1 MSVPVR
7 WGILLVVVVGLAA
20 AAARGFV
27 SRPTEIPFLSGD
39 RPMVTS
45 KIAESKSGKVEKA
58 TFGAGCFWGVESLFR
73 EKPGVLSTSVGYAGG
88 KTVNPTY
95 KQVCYDETGH
105 AEVVQI
111 EFDPD
116 QISYAQLVDVFF
128 GCHNPTTLNRQGPD
142 VGSQYRSVVFY
153 HSDAQ
158 RAVAEEAKRKLGES
172 NRWGRPIVTQIEPA
186 PPYYLAEEYHQQ
198 YDEKNGRVS
207 CHR

>member
-1 MSVPVR
+1 MSVSAR
-7 WGILLVVVVGLAA
+7 WVLLFVVGVGLAA
-20 AAARGFV
+20 AAAWGFV
-27 SRPTEIPFLSGD
+27 ARPTDTSSITGD
-39 RPMVTS
+39 RPMITS

-73 EKPGVLSTSVGYAGG
+73 QKPGVLSTSVGYAGG
-88 KTVNPTY
+88 KTVSPTY
-95 KQVCYDETGH
+95 RQVCYDDTGH

-111 EFDPD
+111 EFDPE
-116 QISYAQLVDVFF
+116 QISYAQLVDAFF
-128 GCHNPTTLNRQGPD
+128 ACHNPTTLNQQGPD
-142 VGSQYRSVVFY
+142 YGSQYRSVIFY
-153 HSDAQ
+153 HDDGQ

-172 NRWGRPIVTQIEPA
+172 GRWGRPIVTQVESM

>member
-1 MSVPVR
+1 MSVQIR
-7 WGILLVVVVGLAA
+7 WGLLLLAGVAVAA
-20 AAARGFV
+20 AVARGFV
-27 SRPTEIPFLSGD
+27 PGIAVTSPASGD
-39 RPMVTS
+39 RPMITS

-73 EKPGVLSTSVGYAGG
+73 QKPGVLSTSVGYAGG

-95 KQVCYDETGH
+95 RQVCYDETGH

-111 EFDPD
+111 EFDPE

-128 GCHNPTTLNRQGPD
+128 ACHNPTTLNSQGPD
-142 VGSQYRSVVFY
+142 YGSQYRSVVFY
-153 HSDAQ
+153 HDDAQ

-172 NRWGRPIVTQIEPA
+172 GRWGRPIVTHIEPM
-186 PPYYLAEEYHQQ
+186 PPYYLAEDYHQQ